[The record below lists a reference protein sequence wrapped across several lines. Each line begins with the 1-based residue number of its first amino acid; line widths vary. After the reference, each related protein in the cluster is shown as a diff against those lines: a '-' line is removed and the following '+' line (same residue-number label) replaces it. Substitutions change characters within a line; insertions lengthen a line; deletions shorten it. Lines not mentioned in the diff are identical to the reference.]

1 MRDLKDRTALVTGAS
16 QGIGVYIARALAA
29 EGMNLILAA
38 RSADKL
44 ESVAED
50 LRATGCRVLCIPTDL
65 SDRASLTA
73 LVERAEGEGGGVD
86 LLINNAGVELSMA
99 FDKVPVG
106 DIDQIIEVNLRAPIV
121 LSRLLLSKMIQ
132 RGQGHIVNISSLAGL
147 GGAAYQEL
155 YCATKHGLVGFT
167 RSLRATASNEGYP
180 VGCSVVC
187 PGFIDDV
194 GMYMKMSRE
203 SGVKAPL
210 SFGTS
215 PPERVARAVV
225 RAVKRHVPEIVV
237 NPMPMRPLVAVALFA
252 PRFALWLLNRL
263 GISRFFEA
271 AAKQQSGRSDTAADP
286 VPDTAAPT
294 R

>member
-1 MRDLKDRTALVTGAS
+1 MRDLKNRTALVTGAS

-50 LRATGCRVLCIPTDL
+50 LRTTGSEVLCIPTDL
-65 SDRASLTA
+65 SDRASLAA
-73 LVERAEGEGGGVD
+73 LAERVEGEGGGVD
-86 LLINNAGVELSMA
+86 LLVNNAGVELPMLFGEA
-99 FDKVPVG
+99 PIG

-121 LSRLLLSKMIQ
+121 LSRLLLSKMIR
-132 RGQGHIVNISSLAGL
+132 RGRGHIVNISSLAGL

-187 PGFIDDV
+187 PGFVDDV
-194 GMYMKMSRE
+194 GMYVNMSRE

-225 RAVKRHVPEIVV
+225 RAVQRDVPEIVV
-237 NPMPMRPLVAVALFA
+237 NPMPIRPLLVVALLA
-252 PRFALWLLNRL
+252 PRFALWLLNQL

-271 AAKQQSGRSDTAADP
+271 AAKQKLSKN
-286 VPDTAAPT
+286 
-294 R
+294 